1 MDYLEESYLMTDEEI
16 NDAQTLQIEE
26 GIVEDAALAQFV
38 AAGVA
43 AGVAA
48 FPKTAY

>member
-1 MDYLEESYLMTDEEI
+1 MEKEYEGLLTEEDMRDVST
-16 NDAQTLQIEE
+16 ARIEE
-26 GIVEDAALAQFV
+26 EVVEEAAWAQFV

-48 FPKTAY
+48 FPGRAY